1 MTDKMEEVRAED
13 MMQAIIELY
22 HICAT
27 CGNGFMKEEAES
39 ILEKLGMSVEPAE
52 VN

>member
-1 MTDKMEEVRAED
+1 MEISEVRAKD

-27 CGNGFMKEEAES
+27 CGNGFMKEEAE
-39 ILEKLGMSVEPAE
+39 LVLDKLGMSVEPAE
-52 VN
+52 IN